1 MPQLGESVTEGTI
14 TKWFKAVGDAVAMDE
29 VLFEV
34 STDKVDS
41 EVPSPVA
48 GFLTEIRA
56 PEGDTV
62 EVGAVIAVVGET
74 APVAGD
80 APPTPEPQPSPTPVP
95 AATAPAPTPAP
106 SVAAGGAVAS
116 PLVRKLAEGAGL
128 DVSRIAGSGA
138 GGRVTRSD
146 VEAAITARGSRRGG
160 APAARRTAGSGS
172 LRADRPRP
180 QPRSGTGDTVEKFN
194 NIRRRTAEHM
204 MASKSVSAHAMTAV
218 EVDYEAVERVRAER
232 GEAWLAEEGFGLT
245 YLPFISRAVVLA
257 LADFPHINSSVGDG
271 ELIVHNYVNLSM
283 MVDMNF
289 EGALAPVVHDA
300 DNLTALVRVVEEAPV
315 ADLHGTHVVAGLII
329 AHPRPLL
336 AGSPLG
342 LLLRP

>member
-1 MPQLGESVTEGTI
+1 MSMTEVTMPQLGESVTEGTI

-106 SVAAGGAVAS
+106 PVTSS
-116 PLVRKLAEGAGL
+116 P
-128 DVSRIAGSGA
+128 
-138 GGRVTRSD
+138 T
-146 VEAAITARGSRRGG
+146 T
-160 APAARRTAGSGS
+160 
-172 LRADRPRP
+172 PR
-180 QPRSGTGDTVEKFN
+180 
-194 NIRRRTAEHM
+194 
-204 MASKSVSAHAMTAV
+204 
-218 EVDYEAVERVRAER
+218 
-232 GEAWLAEEGFGLT
+232 
-245 YLPFISRAVVLA
+245 
-257 LADFPHINSSVGDG
+257 
-271 ELIVHNYVNLSM
+271 
-283 MVDMNF
+283 
-289 EGALAPVVHDA
+289 
-300 DNLTALVRVVEEAPV
+300 
-315 ADLHGTHVVAGLII
+315 
-329 AHPRPLL
+329 
-336 AGSPLG
+336 
-342 LLLRP
+342 